1 MKRISLIIILIISFF
16 FIFITSSCD
25 EVKDITN
32 KEDEQ
37 TETNDEN
44 KEPEVEHHSTG
55 DLPWV

>member
-44 KEPEVEHHSTG
+44 KESEVEHHSTG
-55 DLPWV
+55 ELPWI